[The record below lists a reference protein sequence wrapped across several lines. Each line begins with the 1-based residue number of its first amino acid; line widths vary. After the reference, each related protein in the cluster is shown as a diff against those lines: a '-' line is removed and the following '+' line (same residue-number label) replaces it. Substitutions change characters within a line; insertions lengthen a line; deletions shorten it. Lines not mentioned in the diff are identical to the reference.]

1 MILLIAVKKLFMI
14 KKLLRLPI
22 VVTRQVV
29 LVFRDL
35 KMSLRI
41 PVVQSETEN
50 GITYRGMNRS
60 ELTAIN
66 NLHILMNGGSKIALA
81 RRFVYWLAGNKIV
94 IVVSKQEQGKEKVIG
109 FNMFYFNKQ
118 DVKQNTI
125 HGGFI
130 GVDNNYQGL
139 GIGSKLRRK
148 GVVHFSG
155 TYLSGMSS
163 RIDLDNKA
171 SLAVTLKAGF
181 KPVEQYTD
189 PVTGVER
196 YYLINWFGK

>member
-1 MILLIAVKKLFMI
+1 MI

-29 LVFRDL
+29 LIFRDL

-41 PVVQSETEN
+41 PVVQTETEN
-50 GITYRGMNRS
+50 GITYRGMHRS
-60 ELTAIN
+60 ELNSIN
-66 NLHILMNGGSKIALA
+66 RLYMLMNDGSKLALA
-81 RRFVYWLAGNKIV
+81 RRLVYWFVGDRIV
-94 IVVSKQEQGKEKVIG
+94 IVVSKQVQDEEKIIG

-118 DVKQNTI
+118 DIEQNTI

-130 GVDNNYQGL
+130 CIDNSYQGL

-148 GVVHFSG
+148 GVMHFSA

-163 RIDLDNKA
+163 RIDLSNKA
-171 SLAVTLKAGF
+171 SLAVAFKVGF

-196 YYLINWFGK
+196 YYLINWFDK

>member
-1 MILLIAVKKLFMI
+1 MLKKILRVPVAII
-14 KKLLRLPI
+14 
-22 VVTRQVV
+22 RQVILV
-29 LVFRDL
+29 LRDFR
-35 KMSLRI
+35 MSFGI

-50 GITYRGMNRS
+50 GITYRGMYRS
-60 ELTAIN
+60 ELIEIN
-66 NLHILMNGGSKIALA
+66 SLHILMNGGSKIALA
-81 RRFVYWLAGNKIV
+81 RRLVYWLVGNRIV
-94 IVVSKQEQGKEKVIG
+94 IVVSKQEQGIDKIIG

-148 GVVHFSG
+148 GVDHFNS

-181 KPVEQYTD
+181 EPVEQYTD

-196 YYLINWFGK
+196 YYLINWFDK

>member
-1 MILLIAVKKLFMI
+1 ML

-22 VVTRQVV
+22 VVTRQI
-29 LVFRDL
+29 LLIFRDL
-35 KMSLRI
+35 KMSFKI
-41 PVVQSETEN
+41 PIVKSETQN
-50 GITYRGMNRS
+50 GITYRGMHRS
-60 ELTAIN
+60 ELNTIN
-66 NLHILMNGGSKIALA
+66 KLHILMNGGSNIALA
-81 RRFVYWLAGNKIV
+81 RRFVYWLVGSRIV
-94 IVVSKQEQGKEKVIG
+94 IVVSKQENGKEKIIG

-130 GVDNNYQGL
+130 GVDNNYQDL
-139 GIGSKLRRK
+139 GIGSKLRKK
-148 GVVHFSG
+148 GVEHFRQ

-181 KPVEQYTD
+181 EPVEQYKD
-189 PVTGVER
+189 PVTGLER
-196 YYLINWFGK
+196 YYLINWFDN